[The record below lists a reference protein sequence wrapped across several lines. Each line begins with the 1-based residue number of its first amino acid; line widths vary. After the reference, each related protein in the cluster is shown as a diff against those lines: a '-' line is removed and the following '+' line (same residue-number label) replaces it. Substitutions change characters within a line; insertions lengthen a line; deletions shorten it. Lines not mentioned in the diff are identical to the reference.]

1 MAAWHLCVESWLLC
15 TPSLPPAVGAGWG
28 ETGQSH
34 LLQGA
39 LFSPPQGTPGR
50 CGLQA
55 KPKGERQRRALS
67 RLPRHL
73 CPGAVTEL
81 AAQVFRRAGT
91 GRSPPWLTAAAVTS
105 GMGGMARCLSPAPAG
120 GLSISEEPEDMV
132 SWQGRVGSAVRGCL
146 HGPAWMSS
154 GVSGVPGRP
163 FLRSGPFSSGSVCA
177 EQWRGGMQ
185 PGRERKPTPQRLL
198 TAFGGSW
205 S

>member
-34 LLQGA
+34 LLQVA

-91 GRSPPWLTAAAVTS
+91 GRSPP
-105 GMGGMARCLSPAPAG
+105 MADCCSCDQWDGRHGQVL
-120 GLSISEEPEDMV
+120 V
-132 SWQGRVGSAVRGCL
+132 SCSRWR
-146 HGPAWMSS
+146 
-154 GVSGVPGRP
+154 
-163 FLRSGPFSSGSVCA
+163 A
-177 EQWRGGMQ
+177 EHQ
-185 PGRERKPTPQRLL
+185 
-198 TAFGGSW
+198 
-205 S
+205 